1 MQEQITVHSDRRKM
15 DMGICE
21 SVLIP
26 QDLIIMIM
34 EVDLLKE
41 IATEEEI
48 IEHKITN
55 EVTNLSKS

>member
-1 MQEQITVHSDRRKM
+1 M